1 MTGAPYLAAAAL
13 SLSVAGCGGVA
24 EDTPAS
30 KRGGVQLE
38 ITVWPEGEAKGN
50 PDSTRLSCDPPEGDV
65 PDPAAAC
72 ALIAAKGAALFEPT
86 PAGTPCTELYG
97 GPQQARLTGSVL
109 GQNVDSRFSRD
120 NGCEIARWDAIAL
133 FVPVP
138 EWDPLEQQG

>member
-13 SLSVAGCGGVA
+13 SLSVAGCGSVSA
-24 EDTPAS
+24 EPPGSQPSAT
-30 KRGGVQLE
+30 QLE
-38 ITVWPEGEAKGN
+38 ITVRPEGEAKGN
-50 PDSTRLSCDPPEGDV
+50 PHSTRLSCDPPV